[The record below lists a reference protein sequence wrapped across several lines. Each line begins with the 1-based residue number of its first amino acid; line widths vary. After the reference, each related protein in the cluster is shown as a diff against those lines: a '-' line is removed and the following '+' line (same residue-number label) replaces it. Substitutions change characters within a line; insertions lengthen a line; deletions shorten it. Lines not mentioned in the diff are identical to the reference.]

1 MMQIFNTSVGS
12 ASNIGLTYS
21 ATSAGDI
28 NLLVK
33 NDAGASLLNI
43 STRGDLV
50 FNGRWY
56 HVAASLHGTTGRI
69 YVNGAIEA
77 TGTLSGTR
85 TGNGTVVHIGAHKT
99 AAGQDRYF
107 NGYISNLRYAV
118 DEAIYTLSLI
128 HISEPTRPY

>member
-1 MMQIFNTSVGS
+1 MTSTDSAYEIGNSSNFTIEAWVFPQNAKIGQIFNTSVGS

-21 ATSAGDI
+21 SSEAGDI

-43 STRGDLV
+43 TTASDLV
-50 FNGRWY
+50 KVGQWY

-69 YVNGAIEA
+69 YINGVIEA

-85 TGNGTVVHIGAHKT
+85 TGTGTVVH
-99 AAGQDRYF
+99 
-107 NGYISNLRYAV
+107 
-118 DEAIYTLSLI
+118 LSLI
-128 HISEPTRPY
+128 HI